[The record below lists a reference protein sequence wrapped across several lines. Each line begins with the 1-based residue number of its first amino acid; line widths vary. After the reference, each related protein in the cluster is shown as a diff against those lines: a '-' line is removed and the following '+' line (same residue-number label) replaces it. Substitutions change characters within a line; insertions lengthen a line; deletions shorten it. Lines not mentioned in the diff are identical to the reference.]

1 MLCVYDSE
9 RDEVNLNKDG
19 DTSECCANDMPPREG
34 DVFRW
39 TENPVKNPSFRV
51 QIKSVLNHEI

>member
-1 MLCVYDSE
+1 MNYKPRLIARVPTQNPSDLE
-9 RDEVNLNKDG
+9 DPVIL
-19 DTSECCANDMPPREG
+19 TATPREG

-51 QIKSVLNHEI
+51 QIKLVLNHEI